1 MEASTEYKREMN
13 RNYMVVRSEPGMN
26 DIYTTRML
34 SGNKIPGLLGFQ
46 EKWLDGT
53 SLFYYDIT
61 SKQPLSLLTE
71 RRKMKADE
79 IRTLISDLILVLRQM
94 ERFLLDEQ
102 RICLEP
108 DYIYIEPETF
118 HGSFCMIPG
127 HSSEFTREFLDFAQ
141 YILNH
146 VDHSDGAAVVLAFA
160 VFRESRKENF
170 GVEDIERCMEMGIR
184 PAEIMEV
191 PIKKAEEVSIEEVQI
206 PDKQQYEYPV
216 VQHEIDQGRSKP
228 LFLCM
233 AVVGGMIIIP
243 IICVALFGLRQLLQ
257 WKWILLA
264 LEIMAATVGMAAY
277 YFLRSGGSDSVE
289 SGEIAE
295 FELEE
300 LVWEMAEEEEKGRE
314 EQVPDLSEN
323 EPEDTMQT
331 VLLISQSEIQAK
343 RKLYSLT
350 DGKEIPIAYF
360 PFLIGKNRGLVDF
373 CLNEPGVSRLHA
385 KIERDDTGFFITDLN
400 STNGTKVNGSLLEA
414 NEQRQLR
421 IGDELSFAGI
431 LFRFQ

>member
-1 MEASTEYKREMN
+1 
-13 RNYMVVRSEPGMN
+13 MVVRSEPGMN

-34 SGNKIPGLLGFQ
+34 SGNKIPGLLRFQ

-61 SKQPLSLLTE
+61 SKQPLSRMTE

-94 ERFLLDEQ
+94 ERYLLDEQ
-102 RICLEP
+102 RICLKP
-108 DYIYIEPETF
+108 DYIYIDPETF

-141 YILNH
+141 YILDH
-146 VDHSDGAAVVLAFA
+146 VDHSDGDAVVLAFA

-170 GVEDIERCMEMGIR
+170 GVEDIERCMEVRIR

-191 PIKKAEEVSIEEVQI
+191 PIQKTDEISIEEVQI
-206 PDKQQYEYPV
+206 PDKKEYEYPV
-216 VQHEIDQGRSKP
+216 VQHEMNQERSKP
-228 LFLCM
+228 IVFCI
-233 AVVGGMIIIP
+233 AVVGGMLVIP
-243 IICVALFGLRQLLQ
+243 IICVAVFGLRQLLQ
-257 WKWILLA
+257 WKWIIFA
-264 LEIMAATVGMAAY
+264 LEIMVATVGMAAY
-277 YFLRSGGSDSVE
+277 YFLRSGGSDRVE

-300 LVWEMAEEEEKGRE
+300 LVWEMAEEEEKGRV
-314 EQVPDLSEN
+314 EQVSTLTEN
-323 EPEDTMQT
+323 ETEDTMQT

-343 RKLYSLT
+343 RKLHSLA
-350 DGKEIPIAYF
+350 DGKEIPIGYF
-360 PFLIGKNRGLVDF
+360 PFLIGKNKGLVDL

-400 STNGTKVNGSLLEA
+400 STNGTKVNGLLLEA

-421 IGDELSFAGI
+421 IGDELSFSGI

>member
-1 MEASTEYKREMN
+1 MN
-13 RNYMVVRSEPGMN
+13 RNYMVIRLEAGMK
-26 DIYTTRML
+26 DVYTTRMI

-61 SKQPLSLLTE
+61 SKQPLSRLTE
-71 RRKMKADE
+71 RRKMKANE

-94 ERFLLDEQ
+94 ERYLLDEQ
-102 RICLEP
+102 RICLKP
-108 DYIYIEPETF
+108 DYIYIDPETF

-127 HSSEFTREFLDFAQ
+127 YSSEFTKEFLDFAQ
-141 YILNH
+141 YILDH
-146 VDHSDGAAVVLAFA
+146 VDHSDGDAVVLAFA
-160 VFRESRKENF
+160 VFRECRKENF
-170 GVEDIERCMEMGIR
+170 GVEDIERCMEMGMR
-184 PAEIMEV
+184 PTEIMEV
-191 PIKKAEEVSIEEVQI
+191 PIQKAEEISIEEVQI

-257 WKWILLA
+257 WKWIILA
-264 LEIMAATVGMAAY
+264 LEIMVATVGMAAY
-277 YFLRSGGSDSVE
+277 YFLRGGASDRVE
-289 SGEIAE
+289 SGETAE

-300 LVWEMAEEEEKGRE
+300 LVWEMAEEEEKGRV
-314 EQVPDLSEN
+314 EQVPTLTEN

-343 RKLYSLT
+343 RKLFSLT
-350 DGKEIPIAYF
+350 DGKEIPIGYF
-360 PFLIGKNRGLVDF
+360 PFLIGKNRGLVDL

>member
-1 MEASTEYKREMN
+1 
-13 RNYMVVRSEPGMN
+13 MVVRSEPGMN

-61 SKQPLSLLTE
+61 SKQPLSRLTE
-71 RRKMKADE
+71 RRKMKGDE

-94 ERFLLDEQ
+94 ERYLLDEQ
-102 RICLEP
+102 RICLKP
-108 DYIYIEPETF
+108 DYIYIDPETF

-141 YILNH
+141 YILDH
-146 VDHSDGAAVVLAFA
+146 VDHSDGDAVVLAFA

-170 GVEDIERCMEMGIR
+170 GVEDIERCMEVRIR

-191 PIKKAEEVSIEEVQI
+191 PIQNAEEVSIEEVQI
-206 PDKQQYEYPV
+206 PDKEEYEYPV
-216 VQHEIDQGRSKP
+216 LQHEINQKRSKSIV
-228 LFLCM
+228 FCI
-233 AVVGGMIIIP
+233 AVVGGMLVIP
-243 IICVALFGLRQLLQ
+243 IICVAVFGLRQLLL
-257 WKWILLA
+257 WKWIILA
-264 LEIMAATVGMAAY
+264 LEIMVATVGMAAY
-277 YFLRSGGSDSVE
+277 YFLRSGGSDRVE

-300 LVWEMAEEEEKGRE
+300 LVWEMAEEEEKKRE
-314 EQVPDLSEN
+314 EQVTNSLEN

-343 RKLYSLT
+343 RKLYSLA
-350 DGKEIPIAYF
+350 DGKEIPIIYF
-360 PFLIGKNRGLVDF
+360 PFLIGKNRGLVDL

>member
-1 MEASTEYKREMN
+1 
-13 RNYMVVRSEPGMN
+13 MVIRSEAGMS
-26 DIYTTRML
+26 DVYTTRMI

-61 SKQPLSLLTE
+61 SKQPLSRLTE
-71 RRKMKADE
+71 RRKMKANE
-79 IRTLISDLILVLRQM
+79 IRTLISDLILILRQM
-94 ERFLLDEQ
+94 ERYLLDEQ
-102 RICLEP
+102 RICLKP
-108 DYIYIEPETF
+108 DYIYIDPETF

-127 HSSEFTREFLDFAQ
+127 YSSEFTRGFLDFAQ
-141 YILNH
+141 YILDH
-146 VDHSDGAAVVLAFA
+146 VDHSDGDAVVLAFA
-160 VFRESRKENF
+160 VFRECRKENF
-170 GVEDIERCMEMGIR
+170 GVEDIERCMEMGMR
-184 PAEIMEV
+184 PTEIMEV
-191 PIKKAEEVSIEEVQI
+191 PIQKAEEISIEEVQI
-206 PDKQQYEYPV
+206 PDKQQYEYPLV
-216 VQHEIDQGRSKP
+216 AYERDQGRLK
-228 LFLCM
+228 LLVLCM

-257 WKWILLA
+257 WKWIILA
-264 LEIMAATVGMAAY
+264 LEIMVATVGMAAY
-277 YFLRSGGSDSVE
+277 YFLRDGASDRGE
-289 SGEIAE
+289 SGETAE

-300 LVWEMAEEEEKGRE
+300 LVWELAEEEEKERV
-314 EQVPDLSEN
+314 EQVPTLTEN

-350 DGKEIPIAYF
+350 DGKEIPIGYF

-373 CLNEPGVSRLHA
+373 CLNESGVSRLHA